1 MSDKAPKRPGQP
13 TLNTP
18 EMIEAICE
26 RLAQGEALVA
36 ICRDPDMPS
45 ARSVQ
50 NWQDADEALLSQ
62 IMRARE
68 IGLHHR
74 AEQAVAN
81 AKAAEDAAL
90 GRLAFDADRWLIGKL
105 SNGLLSDDKTRK
117 HEIKVNMDEETA
129 AWLGQAS

>member
-26 RLAQGEALVA
+26 RLAQGDALVT

>member
-1 MSDKAPKRPGQP
+1 MSDNAPKRPGQP

-18 EMIEAICE
+18 ELIEAICE
-26 RLAQGEALVA
+26 RLAQGEALVT
-36 ICRDPDMPS
+36 ICKSPDMPS

-50 NWQDADEALLSQ
+50 NWQEADEAILSQ

-68 IGLHHR
+68 IGLHNR
-74 AEQAVAN
+74 AEKAVLD
-81 AKAAEDAAL
+81 AKTAEDAAL

-117 HEIKVNMDEETA
+117 HEVKHTLDEETA
-129 AWLGQAS
+129 AWLGQTS